1 MGPVRL
7 KASVGFVHKE
17 KVAFDDVCRI
27 AGELGQSPRSI
38 LDRINSELA
47 GNP

>member
-1 MGPVRL
+1 MGSVRL
-7 KASVGFVHKE
+7 KASVGFVQKE

-27 AGELGQSPRSI
+27 AGELGQSPGSI
-38 LDRINSELA
+38 LDRIKREVE